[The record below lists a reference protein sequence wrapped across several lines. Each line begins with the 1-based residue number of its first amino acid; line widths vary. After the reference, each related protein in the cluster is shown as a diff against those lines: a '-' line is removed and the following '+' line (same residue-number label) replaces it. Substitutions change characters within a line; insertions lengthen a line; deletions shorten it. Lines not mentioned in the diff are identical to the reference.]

1 MAVELGDTGS
11 SLACAGAHK
20 PSCAA
25 PVSTITNCLVLSF
38 ALSQRGLAPRV
49 FDYLFQKITDQ
60 ENARGPDTVK
70 YNCRCAFLE
79 IYNET
84 IADLLCPSANN
95 LPIRE
100 DPEKGPYV
108 DHLSEPI
115 ALNGEPDPCPAILCL
130 STHARLTT
138 RFTVAQRSCS

>member
-1 MAVELGDTGS
+1 MQQATAS
-11 SLACAGAHK
+11 HR
-20 PSCAA
+20 P
-25 PVSTITNCLVLSF
+25 F
-38 ALSQRGLAPRV
+38 ALPQRGLAPRV

-115 ALNGEPDPCPAILCL
+115 ALNGEPDHYSAALCL
-130 STHARLTT
+130 STNARSGSRLL
-138 RFTVAQRSCS
+138 RRRVAEPSSSSNEEMLRAAAGSTCQCV